1 MFGYV
6 TASWKELTAEEQKR
20 YGAVYCGI
28 CREIRQRSTGIGRI
42 CLSYDMA
49 FLALL
54 LMSLYEPEEESGKK
68 ACRLHSVKPRPWVD
82 NEYIRYAADM
92 NVALGYYNCLDDW
105 QDDGKRSAKFMADKL
120 EPFLPELEA
129 RWPRQL
135 GAIKN
140 CISRLSQLE
149 KENCP
154 NPDEPASCFGELM
167 AQLLVYREDMWAKDL
182 GQMGFSLGRFIYLL
196 DAAADYDKDK
206 RKGKYNPY
214 LAMGMEKHEIV
225 VRYNVG
231 DHVKIVDGPLASF
244 TGVVEEI
251 EPEKNRV
258 SVMVSMFGRETP
270 VELELDQVEVQD

>member
-6 TASWKELTAEEQKR
+6 TASWKELTAQEQKR

-105 QDDGKRSAKFMADKL
+105 QDDGKRAAKFLADKL
-120 EPFLPELEA
+120 APFLPELEN

-135 GAIKN
+135 GAIQS
-140 CISRLSQLE
+140 CVSGLSQLE
-149 KENCP
+149 RENCP

-167 AQLLVYREDMWAKDL
+167 AQLLVYQEDMWAKDL

-214 LAMGMEKHEIV
+214 LAMGMERDEKRWEEYLV
-225 VRYNVG
+225 LAMGRCAERYE
-231 DHVKIVDGPLASF
+231 KLPL
-244 TGVVEEI
+244 
-251 EPEKNRV
+251 
-258 SVMVSMFGRETP
+258 
-270 VELELDQVEVQD
+270 VQDKALLDNILYSGVWVNYRGKRKEEAANDG

>member
-105 QDDGKRSAKFMADKL
+105 QEDGKRSAKFMADKL

-135 GAIKN
+135 GAIRN

-214 LAMGMEKHEIV
+214 LAMGMEKDEKRWEEYLV
-225 VRYNVG
+225 LAMGRCAERYE
-231 DHVKIVDGPLASF
+231 KLPL
-244 TGVVEEI
+244 
-251 EPEKNRV
+251 
-258 SVMVSMFGRETP
+258 
-270 VELELDQVEVQD
+270 VQDKALLDNILYSGVWVNYRGKRKEEAANDG